1 MCVYT
6 CTLMVYM
13 YWYIRAYTLYH
24 TCKSKCASTCT
35 SHMYIYM
42 NCVSTSTC
50 PSTCTLHLLP
60 AHEQIHVHLNVN
72 LHEHLFIH
80 LLVHVPVG
88 PHELYNF
95 IWRMCTCTL
104 YLHNVHLQQWK
115 LEHVPYICMYHTYK
129 WTCRCTSTCALY
141 IHVHYAHNHLHVP
154 YITATSVCH
163 RQDVCKGVGYKET
176 AGGDAHVWLRSNEDS
191 VMYM

>member
-1 MCVYT
+1 MYPTSELHVHVDFHSHVHVSYTCIYT

-50 PSTCTLHLLP
+50 PSTCTLHLP
-60 AHEQIHVHLNVN
+60 AHE
-72 LHEHLFIH
+72 
-80 LLVHVPVG
+80 
-88 PHELYNF
+88 
-95 IWRMCTCTL
+95 
-104 YLHNVHLQQWK
+104 
-115 LEHVPYICMYHTYK
+115 
-129 WTCRCTSTCALY
+129 
-141 IHVHYAHNHLHVP
+141 HLHVP
-154 YITATSVCH
+154 YFTATFVCH

-176 AGGDAHVWLRSNEDS
+176 AGGDAHVWLRSSGRIAEEDLQWGS